1 MFLSVEPHQW
11 LCHHFLC
18 IFIYICNKC
27 CYLIIEPHHLLI
39 FYLFFSLFKLFFSIL
54 SKKKNLLL
62 SISSHMLLHFLQ
74 HFPSFFAYLSPH
86 YSLLYHYTSFI
97 IFSFLYFG
105 FLLSILFCI
114 NLISFLLFNLFF
126 SHTKTMSTLSLS
138 LSLSLSVLFFFITL
152 IKVDLHPTKWL

>member
-18 IFIYICNKC
+18 IVIYICNKC
-27 CYLIIEPHHLLI
+27 CYLIIESHHLLI

-54 SKKKNLLL
+54 SKKKKNLLL

-138 LSLSLSVLFFFITL
+138 LSLSLSLFCSFL
-152 IKVDLHPTKWL
+152 

>member
-54 SKKKNLLL
+54 SQKKKKNLLL
-62 SISSHMLLHFLQ
+62 FISSHMLLHFLQ

-138 LSLSLSVLFFFITL
+138 LSLSVLFFFITL